1 MKKIISLLS
10 VLVGLGIAGAVL
22 QELTIY
28 SELNGQGN
36 SIVFRSKEPDL
47 TNYEFFLNNAQSYCY
62 IGW

>member
-1 MKKIISLLS
+1 MKKIISLFS

-28 SELNGQGN
+28 SELNAQGN
-36 SIVFRSKEPDL
+36 SITFRSKEPDL